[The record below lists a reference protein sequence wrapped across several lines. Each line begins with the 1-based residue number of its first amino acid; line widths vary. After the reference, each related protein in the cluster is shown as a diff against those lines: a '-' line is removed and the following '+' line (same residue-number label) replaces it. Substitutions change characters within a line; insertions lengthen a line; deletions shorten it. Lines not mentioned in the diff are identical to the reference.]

1 MRRFVTQVTSRS
13 PGDAM
18 VASPPVGARP
28 CTPKTRPKRGETT
41 VPAAPRS
48 RPPDRVRQPAQTP
61 RLGGL
66 LLCENLPHGPA
77 TGREV
82 VPSAFVAM
90 GVMAPN
96 RPSPSLLSG
105 LREHLWANLFT
116 AATPVK
122 LAADAALIVAGDAGD
137 GCYRIEDGLLKVA
150 MMSRAGS
157 ERILAFLGP
166 GAIVGELS
174 IIDGL
179 PRSASVVAVRNAVLS
194 FLSRAA
200 FEDFAKKHP
209 EVYKSLVTLLA
220 TRLRET
226 DAVIAAGS
234 FLPLRGRVACTLLEL
249 AQDFGQDVGS
259 GRIVIR
265 QKIGQ
270 SDLAAMAGIARDNVS
285 RILNDWKRRK
295 LVSRLSGYYCLE
307 NKAQLEHE
315 AEL

>member
-1 MRRFVTQVTSRS
+1 
-13 PGDAM
+13 M
-18 VASPPVGARP
+18 V
-28 CTPKTRPKRGETT
+28 
-41 VPAAPRS
+41 
-48 RPPDRVRQPAQTP
+48 
-61 RLGGL
+61 
-66 LLCENLPHGPA
+66 
-77 TGREV
+77 
-82 VPSAFVAM
+82 
-90 GVMAPN
+90 PN
-96 RPSPSLLSG
+96 RPNNPSLLSS
-105 LREHLWANLFT
+105 LPEHLAADLFK
-116 AATPVK
+116 AATPAR
-122 LAADAALIVAGDAGD
+122 LGADQVLFMAGDAGD
-137 GCYRIEDGLLKVA
+137 GCYRVEDGLLKVT
-150 MMSRAGS
+150 MLSRSGS
-157 ERILAFLGP
+157 ERILAFLGR

-179 PRSASVVAVRNAVLS
+179 PRSANVVAVRDAALS

-200 FEDFAKKHP
+200 FEVFARQHP
-209 EVYKSLVTLLA
+209 EVYKYLVTLLA

-226 DAVIAAGS
+226 DSVVAAGS
-234 FLPLRGRVACTLLEL
+234 FLPLRGRVAVTLLEL

-270 SDLAAMAGIARDNVS
+270 SDLAAMAGIARENVS